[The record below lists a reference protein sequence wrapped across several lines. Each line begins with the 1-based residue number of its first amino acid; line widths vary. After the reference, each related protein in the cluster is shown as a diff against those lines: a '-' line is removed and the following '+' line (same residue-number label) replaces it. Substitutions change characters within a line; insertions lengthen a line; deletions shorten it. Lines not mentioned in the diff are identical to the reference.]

1 MSRYDYLTINKRD
14 ADCYDVTDGDRRV
27 AALRSAFTEDEKGKR
42 TMIPG
47 TWCIRWEGP
56 DFRQD
61 AGRIVLEAL
70 RFNTV
75 HEAFAFFCGQCL
87 K

>member
-1 MSRYDYLTINKRD
+1 MTKFDYLAIGKRD
-14 ADCYDVTDGDRRV
+14 ADCYDVTDGSGRV
-27 AALRSAFTEDEKGKR
+27 AALRAEFIQGPGYER

-47 TWCIRWEGP
+47 TWQIRWEGP
-56 DFRQD
+56 DHRTIP
-61 AGRIVLEAL
+61 AAIEAL
-70 RFNTV
+70 RFNSA